1 MTHTHPPPPQNTHLA
16 HMVPAMHHLVGV
28 HLRVYEKCTLA
39 QILRMKIAPPS
50 NGDLFHPARKGQ
62 QSIPVIFVF
71 YPLLFFSFIFIQ
83 ISSKLKILKEE
94 GRRKLICII
103 YKRHSFIKDR
113 LFMGDMS

>member
-1 MTHTHPPPPQNTHLA
+1 
-16 HMVPAMHHLVGV
+16 MVPAMHHLVGV

-103 YKRHSFIKDR
+103 YKNILLSKIAFSWVTCHSQPQEAH
-113 LFMGDMS
+113 LPAG